1 MVDVKCLSDY
11 ELQNELNKLGF
22 SPGPILP
29 STRKV
34 YEKKLMQL
42 LVSPPCVSPVMNG
55 PRELAR
61 AQDEDRKEHKATIIL
76 KGNIIISSEKNE
88 GPKKIQ
94 SLQGYLGTPTPHG
107 PSQRPEA
114 LITKSKAPEIYCLAC
129 KRSEGIR
136 LTRRASDTTFK
147 ESRSTRETDCC
158 TVDDSVE
165 SRNLESFPVALK
177 LAVFGIFIIVIFV
190 YITVEKKPFFG

>member
-22 SPGPILP
+22 SPGPIL
-29 STRKV
+29 
-34 YEKKLMQL
+34 Q
-42 LVSPPCVSPVMNG
+42 
-55 PRELAR
+55 
-61 AQDEDRKEHKATIIL
+61 HKATIIL

-88 GPKKIQ
+88 GPKK
-94 SLQGYLGTPTPHG
+94 
-107 PSQRPEA
+107 RPEA